1 MAPEGYC
8 AVARDGQAAWQL
20 FLGLPGGGE
29 QYHYEVITD
38 LWPLRS
44 FLLGSSQLVAFSS

>member
-8 AVARDGQAAWQL
+8 ALARDEQEAWQL
-20 FLGLPGGGE
+20 SLGLPNGGE
-29 QYHYEVITD
+29 QYPCKVIKD

-44 FLLGSSQLVAFSS
+44 FLLGSSQLRAFSS